1 MIVTALL
8 LMPVL
13 AILLW
18 LYWYLL
24 PARKWL
30 FCDSLILLM
39 LLGLAAG
46 FVSWIDRIN
55 FDGES
60 PLWPYIIS
68 ATGAYGILTLGLG
81 AALVWRRYRV
91 NRPKP

>member
-8 LMPVL
+8 LLPVL

-24 PARKWL
+24 PARQWL
-30 FCDSLILLM
+30 FCDSVILLILLAS
-39 LLGLAAG
+39 AAA
-46 FVSWIDRIN
+46 FVGWIDRMD

-81 AALVWRRYRV
+81 AALAWRRYRM
-91 NRPKP
+91 KS